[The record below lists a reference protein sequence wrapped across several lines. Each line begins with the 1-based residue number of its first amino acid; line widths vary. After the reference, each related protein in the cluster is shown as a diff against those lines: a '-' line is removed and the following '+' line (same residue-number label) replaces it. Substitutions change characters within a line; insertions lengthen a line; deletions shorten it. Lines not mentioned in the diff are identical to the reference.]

1 MTSWFLQ
8 RVISTCPRDY
18 CDLHQDQHDLDYKSR
33 GFLPAV
39 LALGICLLLC
49 RSICTRCS
57 RKTLSHTLS
66 CFRMRLPIVLA
77 MKASERLNTQDST
90 SWTSDNSGRNKVW
103 NFSSSVF
110 MITGDADSPWHL
122 QFFSAATF
130 ESQSLTEEKRSWSI
144 WQPPRCHG
152 SSPAVSP
159 CLFLLTFM
167 TIHLFQFRF
176 ADTEQ
181 YWLMTRLCF
190 DKPLEILLAFLR
202 QKNTCVLC
210 W

>member
-1 MTSWFLQ
+1 MPS
-8 RVISTCPRDY
+8 
-18 CDLHQDQHDLDYKSR
+18 
-33 GFLPAV
+33 
-39 LALGICLLLC
+39 AL
-49 RSICTRCS
+49 SIN
-57 RKTLSHTLS
+57 LHTLLEEDPVAYIVV
-66 CFRMRLPIVLA
+66 FPDYQEDEVTLQEPLKILRLPIVLA

-103 NFSSSVF
+103 NFSGSVF
-110 MITGDADSPWHL
+110 MIIGDADTPWL
-122 QFFSAATF
+122 PQFFSAATF

-159 CLFLLTFM
+159 CLLLLTFM

-190 DKPLEILLAFLR
+190 DKPLEIVPAFLWER
-202 QKNTCVLC
+202 NTCALC